1 MLKGRGNKTLPKEL
15 FDFSQK
21 LRKTSAKSEILQGK
35 NSRAKNLFIDNN
47 YNFLQK
53 QLQLQLLFVGVG
65 EVFKSKTN
73 KSCNM

>member
-1 MLKGRGNKTLPKEL
+1 MMLKGRGNKTLPKEL

-47 YNFLQK
+47 YNFFAKAITVATALCRCWR
-53 QLQLQLLFVGVG
+53 GI
-65 EVFKSKTN
+65 
-73 KSCNM
+73 